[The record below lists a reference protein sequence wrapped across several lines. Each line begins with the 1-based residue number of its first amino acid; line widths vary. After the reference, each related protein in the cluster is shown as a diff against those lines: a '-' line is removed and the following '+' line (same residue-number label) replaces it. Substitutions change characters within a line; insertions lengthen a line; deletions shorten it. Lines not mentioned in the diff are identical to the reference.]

1 MNKAELIDV
10 MAAEAGLTKADA
22 KKALEAFINTTSKSL
37 QEGDKVTLVGFGT
50 FSVSDRSER
59 KGRNP
64 QTGSEISIAAKKVVK
79 FKPGSELSA
88 AVK

>member
-59 KGRNP
+59 KDRNP
-64 QTGSEISIAAKKVVK
+64 QTGSEISIAAKKIVK